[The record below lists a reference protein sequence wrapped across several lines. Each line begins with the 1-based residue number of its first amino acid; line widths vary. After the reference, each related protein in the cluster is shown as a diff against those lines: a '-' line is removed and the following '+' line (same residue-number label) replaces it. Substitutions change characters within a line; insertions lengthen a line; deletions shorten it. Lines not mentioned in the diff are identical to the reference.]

1 MKSSQ
6 SLKDAENSVLEG
18 SLRPVS
24 GAAQAL
30 LQAGRYKAL
39 ITLLKVV

>member
-1 MKSSQ
+1 
-6 SLKDAENSVLEG
+6 
-18 SLRPVS
+18 LRPVS

-39 ITLLKVV
+39 ITLLKVVWEQNLLYKTT